1 MEKIKEKTN
10 AIRTL
15 EQKKIDFKF
24 YSFKVDSAVSGVEV
38 AKILNVPVEKVYK
51 TLVTVGK
58 SNNHYVFVI
67 PAEKELDLKKSAKV
81 SNEKSIEMLKSKELL
96 PLTGYVHGGCS
107 PVGMKKMFSTF
118 VDSSAENMPTI
129 IVSGGKIGFQVE
141 LSPQDLKRIVPFEFA
156 SVTD

>member
-15 EQKKIDFKF
+15 EQKEIDFKF

-38 AKILNVPVEKVYK
+38 AKILGVPVEKVYK

-67 PAEKELDLKKSAKV
+67 PAQKELDLKKSAKIA
-81 SNEKSIEMLKSKELL
+81 NEKSVEMLKSKDLL

-141 LSPQDLKRIVPFEFA
+141 LSPEDLKKIVPFEFA